1 MIDQEFDHIISLGGH
16 CQTAYQ
22 IRRHFGTDKAYPFDW
37 WVTPT
42 KALVELLESG
52 FVDIFREE
60 HMKIVQEDTGPAV
73 MCGKYGLMHYH
84 DFDEA
89 KINGVYSPYL
99 VRTKCA
105 QNNSKFSYLITRL
118 LNLSGKV
125 LFVRFSH
132 GWVQFYEHTTMF
144 DEELLTRFMNAMRAM
159 LPNVEV
165 NFLLLNDYNNHAGLD
180 GNPFPGVYTSVVNNY
195 DEKLWYGSNQGWGE
209 LFKYHNIRLR
219 QPDNVDAPPQPAEVP
234 TSAAQPEGASPQSQ
248 NSEQVAEAAQ

>member
-1 MIDQEFDHIISLGGH
+1 MINQEFDHIISLGGH

-60 HMKIVQEDTGPAV
+60 HMKIVHEDSGPAV
-73 MCGKYGLMHYH
+73 MCNRYGLMHYH

-99 VRTKCA
+99 VRSKCA
-105 QNNSKFSYLITRL
+105 QNNSKFAYLISRL

-144 DEELLTRFMNAMRAM
+144 NEELLTRFMNAMRAM
-159 LPNVEV
+159 LPNVDV
-165 NFLLLNDYNNHAGLD
+165 NFLLLNDYNNHEGLD
-180 GNPFPGVYTSVVNNY
+180 GNPFPGVYTSVLNNY
-195 DEKLWYGSNQGWGE
+195 DEKLWFGSNQGWDE
-209 LFKYHNIRLR
+209 LFTYHNIRLR
-219 QPDNVDAPPQPAEVP
+219 QQAPADAAQPAEAPQLAEVLQPVEMPQPAE
-234 TSAAQPEGASPQSQ
+234 AAH
-248 NSEQVAEAAQ
+248 

>member
-1 MIDQEFDHIISLGGH
+1 MINQEFDHIISLGGH

-22 IRRHFGTDKAYPFDW
+22 IRRYFGIDKAYPFDW

-42 KALVELLESG
+42 IALVELIEGG

-60 HMKIVQEDTGPAV
+60 NMRIVRESSGPAV
-73 MCGKYGLMHYH
+73 MCSRYGLMHYH

-105 QNNSKFSYLITRL
+105 QNNSKFSYLLTRL

-132 GWVQFYEHTTMF
+132 GWVEYYDKTTMF
-144 DEELLTRFMNAMRAM
+144 NEELLGRFMRGMRAM
-159 LPNVEV
+159 LPNAEV
-165 NFLLLNDYNNHAGLD
+165 NFLLLNDYNNQAGLD
-180 GNPFPGVYTSVVNNY
+180 GNPFPNVYTSVVNNY
-195 DEKLWYGSNQGWGE
+195 DEKAWYGSNEGWDE
-209 LFKYHNIRLR
+209 LFTYQNIKWRK
-219 QPDNVDAPPQPAEVP
+219 PGGEDMPAVEVTESAEVKP
-234 TSAAQPEGASPQSQ
+234 PLELETAKA
-248 NSEQVAEAAQ
+248 